1 MARPKRYMDIRTGPR
16 HMSCEPCRKRK
27 SKCSRTV
34 PCSGCLERGHSCVW
48 TAPPLEEMVLRSGVA
63 AVYENK
69 QEIMRLKK
77 VVKQL
82 ETIVAE
88 REYQISKCLT
98 SKKKVNCPLSPTI
111 EEYLEAEEYFK
122 RTNAEEEGVSDP
134 LPPPSHEPVEN
145 DPFQPQLPPSHS
157 QQSLSSDQSWK
168 EHARA
173 ETWPQRATPIPLPP
187 PPQPHSLPP
196 SDLPPTHSQPST
208 NHSSHLY
215 DPRPTVTSIAPPPP
229 LPLPDAFDS
238 LSSLLDRP
246 LDAFTFSPQPLSH
259 PTIDYNVPSYDPKA
273 PQINLS
279 MGGNWLNY
287 QTRQNSSSQAV

>member
-1 MARPKRYMDIRTGPR
+1 MVRPKRYMDIRTGPR

-111 EEYLEAEEYFK
+111 EEYREAEEYFK
-122 RTNAEEEGVSDP
+122 RTNAEEGVSDP
-134 LPPPSHEPVEN
+134 LPPPSHEPVEI
-145 DPFQPQLPPSHS
+145 DPLELLLPQSHS
-157 QQSLSSDQSWK
+157 QRNLSSDQSWK

-187 PPQPHSLPP
+187 PPRPHSLHP
-196 SDLPPTHSQPST
+196 SDLPPTHSQPVIDHPVSI
-208 NHSSHLY
+208 Y
-215 DPRPTVTSIAPPPP
+215 EPRPQVTSIVPP
-229 LPLPDAFDS
+229 LPHPDAFDS

-246 LDAFTFSPQPLSH
+246 LETFTFSPQPPSQS
-259 PTIDYNVPSYDPKA
+259 TFDYNVPCYDPKA

-279 MGGNWLNY
+279 IGGNWS
-287 QTRQNSSSQAV
+287 NSMSVELQLV